1 MPVAPGRVTTV
12 TETATALSVDI
23 VGAPKEEVELVFANS
38 KAAGGGLRSGKP
50 SSVVCKVGGAG
61 TATATFDGSAAKC
74 A

>member
-1 MPVAPGRVTTV
+1 VTTV

-23 VGAPKEEVELVFANS
+23 VGAPEEEVELVFANS
-38 KAAGGGLRSGKP
+38 KAAGGGLRSGGKP